1 MLKIHKFFIITIFLV
16 LSFPFLFFSWAL
28 ITLEYQELIKFGDI
42 KQAVIVQEGTEQ
54 ASSALDFGYVH
65 VYHLKMLNRGKLESK
80 SYSTQIDLNDFEF
93 SNKNET
99 EFIGNVK
106 IGDTVKVKILSNN
119 KVKILKW
126 KNLELNKPISYWGK
140 FGRWLLITILLSI
153 AFYIY
158 CRIYKIIIN

>member
-1 MLKIHKFFIITIFLV
+1 MLKIYKFFIIIIFLA

-28 ITLEYQELIKFGDI
+28 VTLEYQEFKSGDI
-42 KQAVIVQEGTEQ
+42 VQGVIVGENIEQ

-93 SNKNET
+93 SSKKKA

-119 KVKILKW
+119 IVKILKW

-140 FGRWLLITILLSI
+140 LGRWLLITVLLSI

-158 CRIYKIIIN
+158 FRVYKIIIN